1 MTGTR
6 DGDADV
12 DADSSPPGADV
23 DADSLSYGA
32 DVDDDSP
39 SRDAEGTT
47 ARTDG
52 GEHVDPFASVGDDI
66 DRKRRIGRVFVGVCA
81 ASTLV
86 GIVALVVLLAD
97 VLVEAWGWVTLDFL
111 TYPPSRFI
119 ENYYPG
125 GRGAGIFPALVGSIL
140 LIALTAVFTLVLG
153 VGAAIYLEEYAAEC
167 RFTRF
172 IEANISNLAGVP
184 SIVYGLLGLAVFVRF
199 AGLGE
204 SLLAGS
210 LTLTLLIL
218 PIVIVSAQEAL
229 RAVPDSQRE
238 AAYGVG
244 ATDWEVV
251 RDVVLPA
258 ALPGIM
264 TGTILSLSRAIGET
278 APLIMVGAA
287 TSMFRAPIEQYAG
300 IPVPDLFGPFAAMPM
315 QIFDWARLPE
325 AEFQHVAAAGI
336 VVLLA
341 ILLLMNAT
349 AILIRNKYETR

>member
-1 MTGTR
+1 MI
-6 DGDADV
+6 GDPSDS
-12 DADSSPPGADV
+12 DARVDSSDHARTGGGD
-23 DADSLSYGA
+23 DARTDGGDQARTDGS
-32 DVDDDSP
+32 DQ
-39 SRDAEGTT
+39 

-52 GEHVDPFASVGDDI
+52 GEHVDPFATVGDDI
-66 DRKRRIGRVFVGVCA
+66 ERKQRIGRVFVAVCA

-140 LIALTAVFTLVLG
+140 LIALTAVFTMVLG
-153 VGAAIYLEEYAAEC
+153 VGAAIYLEEYAAES
-167 RFTRF
+167 RLKAF

-199 AGLGE
+199 AGFGE

-210 LTLTLLIL
+210 LTLTLIL
-218 PIVIVSAQEAL
+218 PIVIVSSQEAL
-229 RAVPDSQRE
+229 RAVPDSQRH

-287 TSMFRAPIEQYAG
+287 TSMFRAPIEDVSG

-325 AEFQHVAAAGI
+325 SDFQHVAAAGI
-336 VVLLA
+336 VVLLS
-341 ILLLMNAT
+341 ILLLMNAV